1 MNRTRS
7 NTSETRQ
14 RIIETAERLF
24 YAEGVRAVGIDRII
38 ADAGVAKMSLYNH
51 FASKDDLILAV
62 LQHREQVF
70 QADFDKACNKYARAG
85 LGRLDAFFA
94 ALKDWFKSGGFRG
107 CMFINS
113 HVELA
118 NHDHAAAK
126 FAVAHKER
134 FHQMLRGILDETFGS
149 KIAESIAPA
158 VAILVEGPIIA
169 AVMEQSSE
177 PADVAHTATLAL
189 AAKAK
194 KK

>member
-1 MNRTRS
+1 MNKTRA
-7 NTSETRQ
+7 NTSETRT
-14 RIIETAERLF
+14 RIVETAEKLF
-24 YAEGVRAVGIDRII
+24 YAEGLRAVGIDRII

-51 FASKDDLILAV
+51 FPSKDDLILEV

-70 QADFDKACNKYARAG
+70 QAQFDKGMQQHIRDG
-85 LGRLDAFFA
+85 LTKLDAFFA
-94 ALKDWFKSGGFRG
+94 ALKDWFNSDGFRG

-118 NHDHAAAK
+118 DHEHAGAK
-126 FAVAHKER
+126 FSVYHKQR
-134 FHQMLRGILDETFGS
+134 FHEAVRGILEETFGT
-149 KIAESIAPA
+149 KIANAIVPA
-158 VAILVEGPIIA
+158 VAILIEGSIIA

-177 PADVAHTATLAL
+177 PADVAREATLAL

>member
-1 MNRTRS
+1 MTKTRA

-14 RIIETAERLF
+14 RIVETAERLF
-24 YAEGVRAVGIDRII
+24 YADGVRAVGIDRII
-38 ADAGVAKMSLYNH
+38 AEAGVAKMSLYNH
-51 FASKDDLILAV
+51 FSSKDDLIVEV

-70 QADFDKACNKYARAG
+70 QAQFDKWCEQHIRKG
-85 LGRLDAFFA
+85 LNRLDAFFA
-94 ALKDWFKSGGFRG
+94 ALKTWFDSSGFRG

-118 NHDHAAAK
+118 DHKHAGAK
-126 FAVAHKER
+126 FSVGHKER
-134 FHQMLRGILDETFGS
+134 FHKAIQGILEEAYGA

-158 VAILVEGPIIA
+158 VAILVEGSIIT

-177 PADVAHTATLAL
+177 PADVAHAATLAL